1 MWDGG
6 KKKST
11 NERLNVGKVKAM
23 EVVAVAVGADYDEN
37 QEHRKNEENSPRN
50 FQSYYYCSLL
60 SFPSLGQH

>member
-1 MWDGG
+1 
-6 KKKST
+6 
-11 NERLNVGKVKAM
+11 M